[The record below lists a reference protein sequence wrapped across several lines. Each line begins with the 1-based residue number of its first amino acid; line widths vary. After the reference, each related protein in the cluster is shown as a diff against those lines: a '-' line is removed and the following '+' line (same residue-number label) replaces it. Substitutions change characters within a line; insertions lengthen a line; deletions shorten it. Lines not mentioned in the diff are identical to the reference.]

1 MIFEVSLLLL
11 LSVMVRRNFNVRI
24 RTKAL
29 FIAAAGAAA
38 AQNLVVDATPSHVAN
53 SFSPIRA
60 LGAGVDRIGVGLA
73 DKMLVEPMLKEILAS
88 GWQPVT
94 YRQNTELH
102 AEAWHW
108 NPQGTWSDPAGRGY
122 FTGNATP
129 VEMIRHSWGYTLP
142 HRGMSRGRDGLNYSV
157 LTRRSRYLLEEQSVF
172 DTRVHGR
179 GRFASSA
186 MGDRRP
192 RRSPESQRRSHC
204 LGRTLCQRLPRSVLV
219 RR

>member
-1 MIFEVSLLLL
+1 
-11 LSVMVRRNFNVRI
+11 MVRRALNLLM
-24 RTKAL
+24 RTMAFL
-29 FIAAAGAAA
+29 TAAAGIAT

-60 LGAGVDRIGVGLA
+60 LGAGVDRIGLGLA
-73 DKMLVEPMLKEILAS
+73 DKMLIEPMLKEILAS

-129 VEMIRHSWGYTLP
+129 AEMIRHSWGYTLP
-142 HRGMSRGRDGLNYSV
+142 HRGMSRGRDERNYSV
-157 LTRRSRYLLEEQSVF
+157 LSDGDP
-172 DTRVHGR
+172 DTYWKSNPCLTHAYKR
-179 GRFASSA
+179 G
-186 MGDRRP
+186 
-192 RRSPESQRRSHC
+192 
-204 LGRTLCQRLPRSVLV
+204 
-219 RR
+219 